1 MSKINVRSPYFV
13 NATTALLFPTAT
25 IEIKIYEGLA
35 NTTWQG
41 SPQYTLTSTAI
52 NQKVSFEISEL
63 IKDYITAAFNG
74 GYTQGSTGE
83 LERGTT
89 ILVDYRVT
97 TQTGIFPP
105 TYDETDV
112 LGLRAFYG
120 YGFFEDGANPQ
131 LLQGLLQSNTT
142 ILKSDD
148 DALRVPVD
156 NENTSSVAFF
166 NKGEQIYTWT
176 PIVGLKIH
184 DQIQY
189 VSTASEYVDNYRE
202 RVIASGGTF
211 EDNPCIQE
219 FLRNDTI
226 YPVDEVIVNAVEG
239 VTVLRVENVEECKYT
254 PYKLTFIN
262 KFGAYQD
269 IWFFKN
275 SKLAMNT
282 NEESYKSNIV
292 NNGTYNTYD
301 PQIKLLTKNAKR
313 RLTLNSG
320 FYPESNNKV
329 FEQLF
334 LSEKVWIEYEQKT
347 LGVTIESKSF
357 NYKTSVSDGVIN
369 YTIDVSFAFDT
380 INNIR

>member
-13 NATTALLFPTAT
+13 NLQGTTLLSAT
-25 IEIKIYEGLA
+25 IEIRIYEGVA
-35 NTTWQG
+35 ETSWQG
-41 SPQYTLTSTAI
+41 NPQYTLTSTVVNKNI
-52 NQKVSFEISEL
+52 NFEISEL
-63 IKDYITAAFNG
+63 IKDYIPAAFDG
-74 GYTQGSTGE
+74 GYNQGSTGDFT
-83 LERGTT
+83 RATT
-89 ILVDYRVT
+89 TLVDYRISEVLT
-97 TQTGIFPP
+97 TGALSPVDT
-105 TYDETDV
+105 

-120 YGFFEDGANPQ
+120 YGFFEDGVNPQ
-131 LLQGLLQSNTT
+131 LLQGYLQSNTN
-142 ILKSDD
+142 ILKSDN

-156 NENTSSVAFF
+156 NENTTSVAFF
-166 NKGEQIYTWT
+166 YQNEQIYTWT
-176 PIVGLKIH
+176 PIAGLKIH

-189 VSTASEYVDNYRE
+189 VSTASIYVDNYRE

-211 EDNPCIQE
+211 EDNPCIQD
-219 FLRNDTI
+219 FLRNETI
-226 YPVDEVIVNAVEG
+226 YPVDEVIIDAVEG
-239 VTVLRVENVEECKYT
+239 VTVLNIENIEECKYT

-275 SKLAMNT
+275 SKLALST
-282 NEESYKSNIV
+282 NEESYKSNILT
-292 NNGTYNTYD
+292 NGTYNTYD
-301 PQIKLLTKNAKR
+301 PQIKLLTKNGKR
-313 RLTLNSG
+313 SLTLNSG

-347 LGVTIESKSF
+347 LGITIESKSF
-357 NYKTSVSDGVIN
+357 NYKTSVTDGVIN

>member
-1 MSKINVRSPYFV
+1 MAKINVRSPYFV

-25 IEIKIYEGLA
+25 IEIRIYEGAA
-35 NTTWQG
+35 NTSWQG
-41 SPQYTLTSTAI
+41 NPQYTLTSTAI

-63 IKDYITAAFNG
+63 IKDYIPAEFD
-74 GYTQGSTGE
+74 
-83 LERGTT
+83 GTYPT
-89 ILVDYRVT
+89 SSSSANPYDNTTVYVDYRLT
-97 TQTGIFPP
+97 TQTGLT
-105 TYDETDV
+105 TYNVVDV

-131 LLQGLLQSNTT
+131 FLQGYLQSNTT

-148 DALRVPVD
+148 DALRIPVD
-156 NENTSSVAFF
+156 NENTTSVAFF
-166 NKGEQIYTWT
+166 NKGEQIYVFT
-176 PIVGLKIH
+176 PTAGLKIQ

-189 VSTASEYVDNYRE
+189 VSTASADVDNYRE
-202 RVIASGGTF
+202 RVITSGGTF
-211 EDNPCIQE
+211 EDNSCLQE
-219 FLRNDTI
+219 FLRNETI

-239 VTVLRVENVEECKYT
+239 VTVLRVENIEECKYT

-275 SKLAMNT
+275 SKLAINT
-282 NEESYKSNIV
+282 SEESYKSNIV
-292 NNGTYNTYD
+292 NNGTYQTYD
-301 PQIKLLTKNAKR
+301 PQIKLLNKNAKR
-313 RLTLNSG
+313 SLTLNSG
-320 FYPESNNKV
+320 YYPESNNKV

-347 LGVTIESKSF
+347 LGINIESKSF
-357 NYKTSVSDGVIN
+357 NYKTSVTDGVIN